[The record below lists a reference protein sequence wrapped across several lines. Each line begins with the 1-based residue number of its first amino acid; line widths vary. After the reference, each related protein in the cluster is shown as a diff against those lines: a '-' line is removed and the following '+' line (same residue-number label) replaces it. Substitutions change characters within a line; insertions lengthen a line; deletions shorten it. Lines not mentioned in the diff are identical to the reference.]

1 MSSCWSWMARMPR
14 SRVSRLTPTPPRWR
28 CNWSAPSGPRLLSTK
43 TGGTMWRSS
52 SAAQGTVGRIGLSGA
67 LPSIAM
73 RDKEEAYGEVV
84 GELVNSVTRDLRP
97 TWVKQ

>member
-1 MSSCWSWMARMPR
+1 
-14 SRVSRLTPTPPRWR
+14 
-28 CNWSAPSGPRLLSTK
+28 LLSTK
-43 TGGTMWRSS
+43 TGGTVWRSS
-52 SAAQGTVGRIGLSGA
+52 SAANGTVGRVSMSGA

-84 GELVNSVTRDLRP
+84 NELVTNVTRDLRP

>member
-1 MSSCWSWMARMPR
+1 MRILFLVRRRQAH
-14 SRVSRLTPTPPRWR
+14 
-28 CNWSAPSGPRLLSTK
+28 LLQQFVD
-43 TGGTMWRSS
+43 
-52 SAAQGTVGRIGLSGA
+52 AVANGTVGRVSMSGS

-84 GELVNSVTRDLRP
+84 SQLVTDVTHDLRP